1 MDWEDPRLGPR
12 PPEGPSFVLTSE
24 GHETCYPGGVIGR
37 VETSVA
43 IAVVFSASLFC
54 VAKLRPV
61 HHDFMGSPT
70 REIDPSRRSLP
81 DLTLDEEPTPA
92 STRAATGTR
101 WRIPESM
108 AQVVSNIRVPYQ
120 FPESNACS
128 AWGLRPSAV
137 AVRDTVLREFPDQ
150 LMGVEGFVCRH
161 GAKHGQISLHG
172 AGRAL
177 DLFPGGDAET
187 AKARGDKMADWLVA
201 HAEQLHIQLIIWD
214 RSQWRADGSSDVAYH
229 GPATHTDHLHV
240 EVSER
245 AIPTPAE
252 RQMVMSSH
260 DPLVLD
266 RINDDPSATPPAL

>member
-1 MDWEDPRLGPR
+1 M
-12 PPEGPSFVLTSE
+12 
-24 GHETCYPGGVIGR
+24 
-37 VETSVA
+37 SVA
-43 IAVVFSASLFC
+43 IAVVFSASLYC
-54 VAKLRPV
+54 VAKLRPE

-70 REIDPSRRSLP
+70 REVDPARRSLP
-81 DLTLDEEPTPA
+81 DLVLDEEPTPE
-92 STRAATGTR
+92 STRVATGTR
-101 WRIPESM
+101 WRIPETM

-137 AVRDTVLREFPDQ
+137 TVRDTVLTEFPDQ
-150 LMGVEGFVCRH
+150 LIGVEGFVCRH

-214 RSQWRADGSSDVAYH
+214 RSQWRADGSSDVPYH

-245 AIPTPAE
+245 PIPTPAE
-252 RQMVMSSH
+252 RQMAVSPK

-266 RINDDPSATPPAL
+266 RLGTDGPSARPSTL